1 MALFNELHQE
11 GNTIILITHEQ
22 EIADHGQPY
31 HLYQGWRK
39 SITTDP
45 ISSHDG
51 QRPHP
56 IQYAMKKI
64 NLLMLLLGSL
74 SLTTNAETYVLDL
87 QKSIEIA
94 KEKSY
99 EMLTLYQDLLIAD
112 YNLKTANSQF
122 KTHVD
127 LQLTTPDYKETVNRF
142 QDSTGI
148 YFYPIKELSYS
159 GTLEINQPFQPTA
172 VFTFNRGYR
181 PMTTST
187 LTSDPCT

>member
-1 MALFNELHQE
+1 
-11 GNTIILITHEQ
+11 
-22 EIADHGQPY
+22 
-31 HLYQGWRK
+31 
-39 SITTDP
+39 
-45 ISSHDG
+45 
-51 QRPHP
+51 
-56 IQYAMKKI
+56 MKKI

-112 YNLKTANSQF
+112 YNLKSANSQF

-159 GTLEINQPFQPTA
+159 GTLEINQPLPTDGRIYIQSGLSADDDLNADERSMYLNTRLGLTQPLTA
-172 VFTFNRGYR
+172 LYGYNNIR
-181 PMTTST
+181 SSYKQAK
-187 LTSDPCT
+187 LDYE